1 MHGVESYIISCWWC
15 VVLGP
20 LRERYLKSAF
30 FQCSPQWGYAAVKI
44 TGRKNRQ
51 DFSNMTTK
59 HVIKK
64 YRSNAWYQCN
74 VCINMVSLALDK
86 ITLFGWKRLLTSMG
100 TEYLKKPN
108 LHKMKGCRS
117 AMLN

>member
-1 MHGVESYIISCWWC
+1 M
-15 VVLGP
+15 LGP
-20 LRERYLKSAF
+20 LRARYLKSAF

-86 ITLFGWKRLLTSMG
+86 IIWMEEATNKHGNRVPK
-100 TEYLKKPN
+100 E
-108 LHKMKGCRS
+108 
-117 AMLN
+117 A